1 MQSLPGA
8 TPGCI
13 LFCGRALRS
22 LKSRLD
28 YRVIHRLR
36 IRRSLPPTLGT
47 SSTNERVS
55 IVNDRSLFLSLSFSL
70 TLPLFSLSS
79 SLFRSSLLLS
89 VYLSFSTRALFLLA
103 SRCAQRSFL
112 KRIPIKRARMSSYVL
127 FTGKSVGRDITGT
140 TGGHCEILRHTPEKH
155 SDTIVG
161 EWLLRVSHAE
171 DTEYILFIS

>member
-55 IVNDRSLFLSLSFSL
+55 IVNDRSLAFSLSLFLSSR
-70 TLPLFSLSS
+70 LSS
-79 SLFRSSLLLS
+79 SLFPSSSSLLLS
-89 VYLSFSTRALFLLA
+89 VCLSFSPSRALSLLG

-140 TGGHCEILRHTPEKH
+140 TGGHCEILGHTPRETQRY
-155 SDTIVG
+155 DRRRAITI
-161 EWLLRVSHAE
+161 
-171 DTEYILFIS
+171 

>member
-55 IVNDRSLFLSLSFSL
+55 IVNDRSLSLSLSLSFFLL
-70 TLPLFSLSS
+70 TILVSASFFFSASIC
-79 SLFRSSLLLS
+79 
-89 VYLSFSTRALFLLA
+89 LSFSPHALSLLA

-140 TGGHCEILRHTPEKH
+140 TGGHCEILGHTPEKH
-155 SDTIVG
+155 RDTIVG
-161 EWLLRVSHAE
+161 EWLLRASHVE

>member
-1 MQSLPGA
+1 MQFLPGA
-8 TPGCI
+8 IPGCI

-55 IVNDRSLFLSLSFSL
+55 IVNDRSLPLSPIHYLRL
-70 TLPLFSLSS
+70 
-79 SLFRSSLLLS
+79 RLLLS
-89 VYLSFSTRALFLLA
+89 SPASLHPLCVVSFSPLHARSFLA
-103 SRCAQRSFL
+103 SLPGALSARSFL

-127 FTGKSVGRDITGT
+127 FTSESVVRDITGT
-140 TGGHCEILRHTPEKH
+140 TRGHDARNPCAHASGSARD
-155 SDTIVG
+155 SIVG
-161 EWLLRVSHAE
+161 RA
-171 DTEYILFIS
+171 IC

>member
-1 MQSLPGA
+1 MQQRAARYAVSPGA

-55 IVNDRSLFLSLSFSL
+55 IMNDRSLFLFLFLSFFPLSSSSLCLSFSC
-70 TLPLFSLSS
+70 LPPPLSLFLSLS
-79 SLFRSSLLLS
+79 LLRS
-89 VYLSFSTRALFLLA
+89 FPPNFQMRST
-103 SRCAQRSFL
+103 SFL
-112 KRIPIKRARMSSYVL
+112 KRIPIKRTRMSFRTFYSRASPSRCNGNDRW
-127 FTGKSVGRDITGT
+127 TR
-140 TGGHCEILRHTPEKH
+140 
-155 SDTIVG
+155 
-161 EWLLRVSHAE
+161 
-171 DTEYILFIS
+171 

>member
-1 MQSLPGA
+1 MRRYAQKGAGGGARSDMQSLPEA

-55 IVNDRSLFLSLSFSL
+55 IVNDRSLCLSLSLF
-70 TLPLFSLSS
+70 LPHLSLSPSQLPS
-79 SLFRSSLLLS
+79 SSPLLS
-89 VYLSFSTRALFLLA
+89 VCLSFSPSCALSLLA

-112 KRIPIKRARMSSYVL
+112 KRIPIKRARMSSYSRASP
-127 FTGKSVGRDITGT
+127 SVKI
-140 TGGHCEILRHTPEKH
+140 
-155 SDTIVG
+155 
-161 EWLLRVSHAE
+161 
-171 DTEYILFIS
+171 

>member
-55 IVNDRSLFLSLSFSL
+55 IVNDRFLSPSLPSLFLTLSFFSRSFLASTLYSLSVY
-70 TLPLFSLSS
+70 PPIDLS
-79 SLFRSSLLLS
+79 FFLLLS
-89 VYLSFSTRALFLLA
+89 APSSILSFT
-103 SRCAQRSFL
+103 SRCARRSSL

-127 FTGKSVGRDITGT
+127 FTGQVRRLTYDDGLRQVNTARDARRR
-140 TGGHCEILRHTPEKH
+140 RH
-155 SDTIVG
+155 G
-161 EWLLRVSHAE
+161 EPR
-171 DTEYILFIS
+171 